1 MGGAGA
7 SARTGL
13 HGDRNEMTQEAS
25 FVTVVMP
32 TFNEQPFV
40 AAALESLLH
49 GNSGVPME
57 IIVLDGGSTDRTRAI
72 VRAYAASDAR
82 VRLMANEERYQSAGV
97 NRGVAAADP
106 RSTIV
111 ARADCHAAYPDGFL
125 AACLQP
131 FSDPRVASVVVPMIT
146 EGRTCFQR
154 AVAASQNSR
163 LGNGGAADR
172 TVGASRFVEHG
183 HHAAFRRSV
192 FEDLGGYDETF
203 SHNEDAEL
211 DLRIRADGGL
221 IWLAADAAIRYFP
234 RATPGALARQYFR
247 YGQGR
252 AKTLLKHRISPN
264 LRQTI
269 PLVVAATNLGALLLA
284 PFIGP
289 LPLVIPVGYVCICF
303 CRGMYRAAINRDPCL
318 AAEGVS
324 HVIMHHSWAMGFV
337 SQVVRTL
344 TSRRP
349 NVAT

>member
-1 MGGAGA
+1 LRGEK
-7 SARTGL
+7 
-13 HGDRNEMTQEAS
+13 NEMTQEAS

-40 AAALESLLH
+40 GAALDSLLR
-49 GNSGVPME
+49 GNPDVLME
-57 IIVLDGGSTDRTRAI
+57 ILVLDGGSADRTRAI
-72 VRAYAASDAR
+72 VRAYAASDTR
-82 VRLMANEERYQSAGV
+82 IRLIINAGRYQSTGV

-106 RSTIV
+106 RSSIV
-111 ARADCHAAYPDGFL
+111 VRADCHASYPVGFL

-131 FSDPRVASVVVPMIT
+131 FSDPRIVSVVVPMVT

-172 TVGASRFVEHG
+172 TIGASRFVEHG
-183 HHAAFRRSV
+183 HHAAFRRTV
-192 FEDLGGYDETF
+192 FQDLGGYDETF

-211 DLRIRADGGL
+211 DLRIRASGGL

-234 RATPGALARQYFR
+234 RATPGTLARQYFR

-252 AKTLLKHRISPN
+252 AKTLLKHRILPN

-269 PLVVAATNLGALLLA
+269 PLALGATNLGALLLA
-284 PFIGP
+284 PFTGP
-289 LPLVIPVGYVCICF
+289 LPLVIPAGYVCICF
-303 CRGMYRAAINRDPCL
+303 SRGMYRAAITRDPCL
-318 AAEGVS
+318 SAEGVS
-324 HVIMHHSWAMGFV
+324 HVIMHHSWALGFV

-344 TSRRP
+344 TS
-349 NVAT
+349 

>member
-1 MGGAGA
+1 M
-7 SARTGL
+7 
-13 HGDRNEMTQEAS
+13 NEMTHEAS
-25 FVTVVMP
+25 FVTVVIP
-32 TFNEQPFV
+32 TLNEQPFV
-40 AAALESLLH
+40 GPALDSLLR
-49 GNSGVPME
+49 GNPDVSME
-57 IIVLDGGSTDRTRAI
+57 ILVLDGGSADRTRAI

-82 VRLMANEERYQSAGV
+82 VRLIINEGRYQSAGV

-111 ARADCHAAYPDGFL
+111 VRADCHAAYPDGFL

-131 FSDPRVASVVVPMIT
+131 FSDPRIISVVVPMVT

-192 FEDLGGYDETF
+192 FQNLGGYDETF

-211 DLRIRADGGL
+211 DLRIRARGGL

-234 RATPGALARQYFR
+234 RATPRALARQYLR

-303 CRGMYRAAINRDPCL
+303 GRGMYRAAINRDPCL

-324 HVIMHHSWAMGFV
+324 HIIMHHSWAMGFI

-349 NVAT
+349 DLTT